1 MFKKKLYETISNSDF
16 RTSYPSEQA
25 SLDTINH
32 KHIMTCY
39 NKSLRVDLMNAEKTR
54 EKTVRNE
61 SMQPLY
67 VQIKEILKQRIMDG
81 DYEVHERL
89 PSESEMMKLF
99 GVSRITVRQALRDLH
114 TEGLVF
120 SVQGKGT
127 FVSRPKAVQDIQRLQ
142 GFGEAMSPQGYETS
156 ARVISVQEVRP
167 TQEVADA
174 LELGRNTNVIELTRI
189 RYLNREPIS
198 LDASYF
204 PKDIGQGLLG
214 RDLTQDIFPML
225 ENEFGVGL
233 GYAELKIEAIGA
245 DKGLSEHLNVETAS
259 PILRIH
265 RLVYSGAGRPIDF
278 EYLSY
283 RGDAF
288 QYQVRVERN

>member
-1 MFKKKLYETISNSDF
+1 M
-16 RTSYPSEQA
+16 
-25 SLDTINH
+25 LDTDDH
-32 KHIMTCY
+32 QHIMTCY
-39 NKSLRVDLMNAEKTR
+39 NKSLRVDTMSADKIKQ
-54 EKTVRNE
+54 KTVRNE

-67 VQIKEILKQRIMDG
+67 AQIKEILKQRIMDG

-127 FVSRPKAVQDIQRLQ
+127 FVSRPKAVQDIQRLE
-142 GFGEAMSPQGYETS
+142 GFGEAMTPQGYETS
-156 ARVISVQEVRP
+156 ARVISVQEMRP
-167 TQEVADA
+167 SQEVADA

-198 LDASYF
+198 LDVSYF
-204 PKDIGQGLLG
+204 PRDIGQSLLG

-245 DKGLSEHLNVETAS
+245 DKGLSEHLNVESGS
-259 PILRIH
+259 PILRIQ
-265 RLVYSGAGRPIDF
+265 RLVFSGAGRPIDF